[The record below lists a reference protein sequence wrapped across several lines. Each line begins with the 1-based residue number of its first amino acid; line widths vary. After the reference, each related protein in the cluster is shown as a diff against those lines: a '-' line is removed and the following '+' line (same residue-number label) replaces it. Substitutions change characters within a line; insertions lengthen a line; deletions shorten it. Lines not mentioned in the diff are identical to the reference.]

1 MEVAQSLFD
10 GCGTKHLRGGV
21 PMDLTQETLSQMPPH
36 ILLMEDEDSLAKGL
50 RMILTDEGYAVDW
63 APTGRSALDKFNQR
77 PFDLLM
83 ADLRLP
89 DIDGMEVIKQVK
101 KRWPETVVVVITG
114 YASIESAVD
123 AMKIGAFDYLAKPF
137 TDDEIKSVVEGAL
150 KEKQLPGERARA
162 MALTGAKEKWDV
174 GDATTRFGLDRRPQ
188 LLLLE
193 DEASVAQGLR
203 MVLEE
208 AGYDVDVAL
217 TGKKAL
223 DIIQKNSFDGLVADL
238 RLPDI
243 DGMEVIRRIKER
255 QPDTA
260 VVVITGYASVASAV
274 DAIKLGAF
282 DYLPKPFTEDEI
294 KAAVEEALNLRE
306 SARIKELL
314 EAAAP
319 EEGKLIQKR
328 EVIRALDRAARDEHF
343 WHLLLE
349 KGSDAL
355 SGFGLTIEAKAAI
368 ISGDLNW
375 ILKNVGELTD
385 TQLQWVRSRLEM
397 ERW

>member
-1 MEVAQSLFD
+1 MS
-10 GCGTKHLRGGV
+10 
-21 PMDLTQETLSQMPPH
+21 PTQEILSQIPPH

-50 RMILTDEGYAVDW
+50 QMVLTDEGYTVDW
-63 APTGRSALDKFNQR
+63 APTGKSALNKFNQK

-89 DIDGMEVIKQVK
+89 DIDGMEVLKQVK

-114 YASIESAVD
+114 YASISSAVD

-150 KEKQLPGERARA
+150 KEKQVADDPGQS
-162 MALTGAKEKWDV
+162 MALTGAKGKRDTS
-174 GDATTRFGLDRRPQ
+174 DASTRLWLDRQPHI
-188 LLLLE
+188 LLLE
-193 DEASVAQGLR
+193 DEASVAQGLQ

-208 AGYDVDVAL
+208 AGYDVDLAL

-223 DIIQKNSFDGLVADL
+223 DIIETNSFDGLVADL

-243 DGMEVIRRIKER
+243 DGMGVIRRLKEK

-260 VVVITGYASVASAV
+260 VVVITGYASVSSAV

-282 DYLPKPFTEDEI
+282 DYLPKPFTEDEVI
-294 KAAVEEALNLRE
+294 AAVAEALRVRE
-306 SARIKELL
+306 AARIKELL
-314 EAAAP
+314 KAADP

-328 EVIRALDRAARDEHF
+328 EVIRVLDKAAQDEVF
-343 WHLLLE
+343 WHMLME
-349 KGSDAL
+349 KGSEAL
-355 SGFGLTIEAKAAI
+355 SGYGLTSEAKAAI

-375 ILKNVGELTD
+375 ILKNVGDLTD
-385 TQLQWVRSRLEM
+385 IQLQWIRSRLEM